1 MFKKLSKLGQALML
15 PISILPVAGLLLGL
29 GGALTNPA
37 TIQAFPVLGID
48 FLQSILQVM
57 IHYQILSMEIY

>member
-15 PISILPVAGLLLGL
+15 PISILPAAGLLLGL

-37 TIQAFPVLGID
+37 TVPLFR
-48 FLQSILQVM
+48 F
-57 IHYQILSMEIY
+57 